1 MSKMD
6 EARYRERERSW
17 RDKAANLPPG
27 ADRDHFTALADGYA
41 RIIRLLQ
48 RLNADDRL
56 RSVLDSMRGDRQLN
70 DEKGGLSA
78 ASLE

>member
-17 RDKAANLPPG
+17 RIKAAELSPG
-27 ADRDHFTALADGYA
+27 FDRDSCTALADGYA
-41 RIIRLLQ
+41 HLIMLLQ

-56 RSVLDSMRGDRQLN
+56 RSVLDPICGDRQLN

-78 ASLE
+78 AGPK